1 MHALNFDADAKS
13 RDCIPNRA
21 FIVSKNEGTVCRI
34 NEMFC
39 GVVLTYT
46 LNLEGLVPSGPPT
59 IDMLLILTS
68 DVNLQHSTWTKF
80 ELHNPKVLKTF
91 NPTK

>member
-1 MHALNFDADAKS
+1 MKCF
-13 RDCIPNRA
+13 
-21 FIVSKNEGTVCRI
+21 VE
-34 NEMFC
+34 
-39 GVVLTYT
+39 TYT

-80 ELHNPKVLKTF
+80 ELHNPKVLKTT
-91 NPTK
+91 NSTKFLSSEQSKSKPRIFVQT